1 MALFSFLQC
10 IYYYYSTVVFNYICT
25 FSSLSRAEKK
35 DLKVDLD
42 RGKMPIL
49 MIFLDFCNLT
59 YTLLLS
65 RVRFLKH
72 FVCTLFTCCS

>member
-1 MALFSFLQC
+1 M
-10 IYYYYSTVVFNYICT
+10 YIFFT
-25 FSSLSRAEKK
+25 FKSRKKK

-72 FVCTLFTCCS
+72 LCVPYLPVALESAENDSKHI